1 MKISFLFLGLKFQL
15 KGIRNSLDVFLSFFL
30 GVEFLVWSVSIEWKE
45 FRGCGLGVCLVGME
59 CYILH
64 SGKLT

>member
-1 MKISFLFLGLKFQL
+1 MFFLIFL
-15 KGIRNSLDVFLSFFL
+15 L